1 MAKKK
6 ATMTL
11 KDFHGGSIPSDLPL
25 PSAPGVTVRPLNHGG
40 FDRPSSWTNPMG
52 RQDQRLR
59 PGSAGA
65 VRTYD
70 DKTPFLTQNVHIGRN
85 FDEDERKP
93 LDGGSAPRRA
103 VIDENI
109 RGGGVP
115 VRQEPKS
122 DYSMAGNAPTR
133 PATTPLSQFTCG
145 SAGGSYATRF
155 SEAANVSSGRS
166 YVKSEGRALG
176 PSNSNMVVDS
186 KVSGSFPNAW
196 GPRKVAVEISE
207 PVAASWSVPDAAT
220 KLAHASA
227 LEKVSSGRWLSNQ
240 NKQIDVE
247 IIRHPE
253 PEAKIQSKGNAYTTF
268 SYGSTD
274 VPGGRS
280 VSANDR
286 VPMARTSTH
295 SDAVQVQ
302 SPSGATLGGS
312 EVTERPKLKLLPRS
326 KPVDS
331 IEPLVAY
338 KQIVPQSGE
347 PVIGNEFYGN
357 VNSSVNGLAGS
368 EDTRQAYEHQRVNLK
383 PRSQPLEQ
391 MERHTERER
400 NTLFGG
406 ARPRELVLKER
417 GVDDVVVDHEI
428 IQSPNRVKKDVT
440 RAENLPV
447 HQTVTS
453 RQNGKP
459 DSFDNHRTGK
469 SIDRRDA
476 EKSDAQRRS
485 NWRNENRKSS
495 RDLEQQQERPP
506 SPETWRK
513 PVDPAPPAGSRYG
526 KAASAVDLAQAF
538 SKSVSDPKVVTTDRF
553 SSQRGFPGQAQIPFS
568 RLTSQPTT
576 RPQIN
581 GH

>member
-25 PSAPGVTVRPLNHGG
+25 PSAPGVTVRPLNHAG
-40 FDRPSSWTNPMG
+40 FDRNTSWTNPMG
-52 RQDQRLR
+52 RVDQRLR

-70 DKTPFLTQNVHIGRN
+70 DKTPFLTQNMQIGRN

-93 LDGGSAPRRA
+93 LDGGSAPRRT
-103 VIDENI
+103 VSDENI
-109 RGGGVP
+109 HGGGVP
-115 VRQEPKS
+115 VRHESKP
-122 DYSMAGNAPTR
+122 DYSLMENVPTR
-133 PATTPLSQFTCG
+133 PATTTPLSQFPGG
-145 SAGGSYATRF
+145 STGGSYAARF
-155 SEAANVSSGRS
+155 SEAANVSSGRP
-166 YVKSEGRALG
+166 YVKSDGRSLG
-176 PSNSNMVVDS
+176 LTNSNMGVES
-186 KVSGSFPNAW
+186 KASGPSPNAW
-196 GPRKVAVEISE
+196 GPRKVAVGISE
-207 PVAASWSVPDAAT
+207 PAAAPWPVPDAAT

-240 NKQIDVE
+240 KKQIDVE
-247 IIRHPE
+247 IIKHPE
-253 PEAKIQSKGNAYTTF
+253 PEAKMQSKGNAYTMF

-274 VPGGRS
+274 VPGIRS
-280 VSANDR
+280 LSINDGM
-286 VPMARTSTH
+286 PMTITSTH
-295 SDAVQVQ
+295 SDGVQVQ
-302 SPSGATLGGS
+302 PPHSGGTLGGS

-331 IEPLVAY
+331 IEPPVAY
-338 KQIVPQSGE
+338 KQLGE
-347 PVIGNEFYGN
+347 PDIGN
-357 VNSSVNGLAGS
+357 VNSSVYSLVGS
-368 EDTRQAYEHQRVNLK
+368 EDAHQSSEQQRVSLK
-383 PRSQPLEQ
+383 PRPQSIEQ
-391 MERHTERER
+391 MDRNTERER

-417 GVDDVVVDHEI
+417 GVDDVINHDI
-428 IQSPNRVKKDVT
+428 IQSPNRVKKDIT
-440 RAENLPV
+440 RTENLPV
-447 HQTVTS
+447 HQTLPS

-459 DSFDNHRTGK
+459 ESFDHHRTGK
-469 SIDRRDA
+469 TIDRRDA

-485 NWRNENRKSS
+485 NWRNDNRKSS

-513 PVDPAPPAGSRYG
+513 PVDSEPLVGSRYG
-526 KAASAVDLAQAF
+526 KAASAVELAQAF

-553 SSQRGFPGQAQIPFS
+553 SSQRGFPGQVQVPFS

>member
-25 PSAPGVTVRPLNHGG
+25 PSAPGVTVRPMNHTGL
-40 FDRPSSWTNPMG
+40 DRHTSWTNPMG
-52 RQDQRLR
+52 RQDHRLR

-70 DKTPFLTQNVHIGRN
+70 DKTPFLTQNVQIGRN

-93 LDGGSAPRRA
+93 LDGGSIPHRT
-103 VIDENI
+103 VSDENI
-109 RGGGVP
+109 RGGGVT
-115 VRQEPKS
+115 VRQEPKP
-122 DYSMAGNAPTR
+122 DYSLAVNAPNR
-133 PATTPLSQFTCG
+133 PVTTPVSQFPSG
-145 SAGGSYATRF
+145 STGGSYAARF
-155 SEAANVSSGRS
+155 SEAVNVTSGRS
-166 YVKSEGRALG
+166 YAKSEGRSLG
-176 PSNSNMVVDS
+176 VET
-186 KVSGSFPNAW
+186 KVSVPSSNPW
-196 GPRKVAVEISE
+196 GPKKVAVGISE
-207 PVAASWSVPDAAT
+207 PVASSWSAPDAAT

-247 IIRHPE
+247 VIRHPE
-253 PEAKIQSKGNAYTTF
+253 PEAKVQSKGNAYTTF
-268 SYGSTD
+268 SYGSTQ
-274 VPGGRS
+274 
-280 VSANDR
+280 
-286 VPMARTSTH
+286 
-295 SDAVQVQ
+295 SDGVQAQPV
-302 SPSGATLGGS
+302 GGS

-326 KPVDS
+326 KPVDY

-338 KQIVPQSGE
+338 KQSGE
-347 PVIGNEFYGN
+347 PVTGNEFYGN
-357 VNSSVNGLAGS
+357 VNSSVHGLAGS
-368 EDTRQAYEHQRVNLK
+368 EDAHHASEQPRLNLK
-383 PRSQPLEQ
+383 PRSQPVEQ
-391 MERHTERER
+391 MERNTERER
-400 NTLFGG
+400 NSLFGG

-417 GVDDVVVDHEI
+417 GVDDVAVTHDL
-428 IQSPNRVKKDVT
+428 IQSPNRVKKDIST
-440 RAENLPV
+440 RAETLPV

-459 DSFDNHRTGK
+459 EPYDHHRTGK
-469 SIDRRDA
+469 TIDRREA

-485 NWRNENRKSS
+485 NWRNDNRKSS

-513 PVDPAPPAGSRYG
+513 PVEPEPAVGPRYG
-526 KAASAVDLAQAF
+526 KAASAVELAQAF
-538 SKSVSDPKVVTTDRF
+538 SKSVSDPKAATDRF
-553 SSQRGFPGQAQIPFS
+553 TSQRGFPGQAQIPFS
-568 RLTSQPTT
+568 RLTSQPAT